1 MRGAFL
7 SGQDWS
13 HAARKIERMEKLTKE
28 DVVNEIKPVFIQPDL
43 DYQIVDSYP
52 RANPIIPKTRSTI
65 YLEMKS
71 AMKLNA
77 RLSISITSISVVV
90 CQGGISRTEGSTV
103 TSLRQLCPLRARES
117 CR

>member
-28 DVVNEIKPVFIQPDL
+28 DEVNEIKPVFIQPDL

-52 RANPIIPKTRSTI
+52 RAKLYHSKNPVNDLFGDEVYDEAKRPVIDL
-65 YLEMKS
+65 YNEYF
-71 AMKLNA
+71 
-77 RLSISITSISVVV
+77 
-90 CQGGISRTEGSTV
+90 GGGMSGWYFEN
-103 TSLRQLCPLRARES
+103 
-117 CR
+117 